1 MQNDFSN
8 RSVAVGG
15 SVYGGVIA
23 GDGNIQNSPTEQT
36 IAVEKVVE
44 EILNQLSQR
53 YPNAPEHQKQI
64 VFQMEL
70 QQKLKE
76 NPTLSDRILSSAKA
90 GGFELVKVL
99 TDNPFITVPLETFK
113 GWIEAEAH

>member
-1 MQNDFSN
+1 MPDNSN
-8 RSVAVGG
+8 RSVSVGS
-15 SVYGGVIA
+15 SVHGGIIT
-23 GDGNIQNSPTEQT
+23 GDNNIQNSSTDQ
-36 IAVEKVVE
+36 IIGVEKVVE
-44 EILNQLSQR
+44 EILSQLSQR
-53 YPNAPEHQKQI
+53 YPEAPEYQKQV

-76 NPTLSDRILSSAKA
+76 NPTLRDRILSSAKA

>member
-1 MQNDFSN
+1 MQDNYN
-8 RSVAVGG
+8 RSVSVGG
-15 SVYGGVIA
+15 SVHGGIIT
-23 GDGNIQNSPTEQT
+23 GDRNIQNSSADQT
-36 IAVEKVVE
+36 IGVEKVVE

-70 QQKLKE
+70 QHKLKE
-76 NPTLSDRILSSAKA
+76 NPTLRDRFLSASKA

-99 TDNPFITVPLETFK
+99 TDNPFISVPLETFK

>member
-1 MQNDFSN
+1 
-8 RSVAVGG
+8 
-15 SVYGGVIA
+15 
-23 GDGNIQNSPTEQT
+23 
-36 IAVEKVVE
+36 
-44 EILNQLSQR
+44 
-53 YPNAPEHQKQI
+53 
-64 VFQMEL
+64 MEL

-76 NPTLSDRILSSAKA
+76 NPTLRDRILSSAKA